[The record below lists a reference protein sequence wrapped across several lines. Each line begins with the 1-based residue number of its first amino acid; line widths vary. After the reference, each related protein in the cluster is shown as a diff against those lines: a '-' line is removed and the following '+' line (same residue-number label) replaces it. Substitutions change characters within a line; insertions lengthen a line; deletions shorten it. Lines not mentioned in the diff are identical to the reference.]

1 MKDRYGIDT
10 NILIYYFTGK
20 PEKKYKKCLK
30 LIKRAEKGEI
40 TLEIVPLVFWEA
52 TWVLEEYFKN
62 SRQKIADILKMFLR
76 LEGIEC
82 KDKEILNASFNLWV
96 KEDIDFA
103 DAYIVKHY
111 NKLKVEGIYLYDQH
125 MEDKD
130 IKCLKPEGKL

>member
-20 PEKKYKKCLK
+20 PERKYKKCLK
-30 LIKRAEKGEI
+30 LIKKAEKGDI
-40 TLEIVPLVFWEA
+40 MLEIVPVVFWEV
-52 TWVLEEYFKN
+52 TWVLEKYFKN

-82 KDKEILNASFNLWV
+82 KDKEILIASLNLWA
-96 KEDIDFA
+96 KEGIDFA
-103 DAYIVKHY
+103 DAYIIKLY
-111 NKLKVEGIYLYDQH
+111 NKLKVKGIYSYDQH

-130 IKCLKPEGKL
+130 IKCLKPE